1 MNYYPYYE
9 FEDDNQ
15 VTYVRNTREEP
26 YQGSHDQGGGAAGN
40 TGPNGHMTT
49 RAKLEIQGEIRDMS
63 RNWSNE
69 EWTKRRRLV
78 QFKRI
83 QQDSVIKVE
92 FMPLAF
98 EDYEPGMAC
107 VSCIYWDQKGEC
119 VITSVDAIYL
129 LEQLVNCK
137 FTIEEKNRIRRNLE
151 GYHPLTV
158 SKQKPSSEDFF
169 KLIMGFP
176 QPKPRNIEKDVK
188 VFPWKTL
195 GLALRKIISKYSAT
209 FGTPSHHHYPISK
222 TQVQG
227 LHHQQVQQ
235 AQVQAQAQAQVQAQ
249 AQAQQS
255 QAQSQ
260 SQPPGASPAYIRH
273 SQPTPPHLPVYSQ
286 YQLTS
291 GSGSPPNLPPVMP
304 RQMPYY
310 VQPGQPGQ
318 PPLQTQLP
326 VPGQPQTPSS
336 PPSNPY
342 RIAYDGAGNTGAAS
356 STASGAPSAPSAPS
370 ALPGAPPAPPPGAPI
385 QQPFPNPALN
395 GMTNNNLPVPQ
406 MYYR

>member
-26 YQGSHDQGGGAAGN
+26 YQGSHEQSAAPGSS
-40 TGPNGHMTT
+40 HMTT

-195 GLALRKIISKYSAT
+195 GMALRKIISKYSAT

-227 LHHQQVQQ
+227 LHQQ
-235 AQVQAQAQAQVQAQ
+235 QVQAQQAQ
-249 AQAQQS
+249 AAAAS
-255 QAQSQ
+255 APGG
-260 SQPPGASPAYIRH
+260 QPGQSPAYIRH

-310 VQPGQPGQ
+310 VQPGQP
-318 PPLQTQLP
+318 PLQTQLP
-326 VPGQPQTPSS
+326 VPQPQTPSS

-342 RIAYDGAGNTGAAS
+342 RINTYDNASAAPAAAPPAAS
-356 STASGAPSAPSAPS
+356 S
-370 ALPGAPPAPPPGAPI
+370 GAPPAPPAL
-385 QQPFPNPALN
+385 QQPFPNPPIN
-395 GMTNNNLPVPQ
+395 GMTNHNLPVPQ

>member
-26 YQGSHDQGGGAAGN
+26 YQGSHEQGGGAPGAG
-40 TGPNGHMTT
+40 GHMTT

-227 LHHQQVQQ
+227 IHQQQVQAQQQHAQQSQQ
-235 AQVQAQAQAQVQAQ
+235 AQVQAQQG
-249 AQAQQS
+249 QQPS
-255 QAQSQ
+255 Q
-260 SQPPGASPAYIRH
+260 SPAYIRH

-310 VQPGQPGQ
+310 VQPGQP
-318 PPLQTQLP
+318 PLQTQLP
-326 VPGQPQTPSS
+326 VPQPQTPSS

-342 RIAYDGAGNTGAAS
+342 RINAYDGTS
-356 STASGAPSAPSAPS
+356 SSAVPGVSAPGAPSVGATAPLPSSAAPV
-370 ALPGAPPAPPPGAPI
+370 PGAPVAPGAPPGAPI
-385 QQPFPNPALN
+385 QQPFPNPPIN
-395 GMTNNNLPVPQ
+395 GMTNHNLPVPQ

>member
-26 YQGSHDQGGGAAGN
+26 YQGSTDSSQ
-40 TGPNGHMTT
+40 PSQHMTT

-195 GLALRKIISKYSAT
+195 GMALRKIISKYSAT

-227 LHHQQVQQ
+227 LHAQQ
-235 AQVQAQAQAQVQAQ
+235 AQQP
-249 AQAQQS
+249 S
-255 QAQSQ
+255 Q
-260 SQPPGASPAYIRH
+260 SPAYIRH

-310 VQPGQPGQ
+310 VQPGQ
-318 PPLQTQLP
+318 QLP
-326 VPGQPQTPSS
+326 VPQTPSS

-342 RIAYDGAGNTGAAS
+342 RIS
-356 STASGAPSAPSAPS
+356 SYEGQQPPAQPAQPAQTQPPAQP
-370 ALPGAPPAPPPGAPI
+370 LGAPPAPP
-385 QQPFPNPALN
+385 FPNPPLN
-395 GMTNNNLPVPQ
+395 GMTNNLPVPQ

>member
-26 YQGSHDQGGGAAGN
+26 YQGSHEAASGGPSSG
-40 TGPNGHMTT
+40 GPNAHMTT

-227 LHHQQVQQ
+227 LHHQQVQAQQVQ
-235 AQVQAQAQAQVQAQ
+235 AQVQAQAQAQAQ
-249 AQAQQS
+249 VPQTQP
-255 QAQSQ
+255 
-260 SQPPGASPAYIRH
+260 QPPGASPAYIRH

-310 VQPGQPGQ
+310 VQPGQP
-318 PPLQTQLP
+318 PLQTQLP
-326 VPGQPQTPSS
+326 VPQTPSS

-342 RIAYDGAGNTGAAS
+342 RIAYDGAAS
-356 STASGAPSAPSAPS
+356 NPGSGAPAPPAAPGAPATPS
-370 ALPGAPPAPPPGAPI
+370 ALPGAPPPGAPI